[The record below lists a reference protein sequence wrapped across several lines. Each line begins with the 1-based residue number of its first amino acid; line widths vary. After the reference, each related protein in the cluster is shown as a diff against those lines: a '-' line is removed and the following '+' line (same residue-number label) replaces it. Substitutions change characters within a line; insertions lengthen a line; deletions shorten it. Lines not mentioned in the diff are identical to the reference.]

1 MAESETELQP
11 TLVGG
16 RYRLL
21 EVAGSG
27 AMATVHRAR
36 DEVLGRDVAVK
47 TFRSG
52 TADPR
57 HEERRRGEMEVLARL
72 SHPGLVRLY
81 DVGTDTAEDGTSHLS
96 YLVMEFVHGTDL
108 RRRLASG
115 PLSSDE
121 VRDLGLDLAS
131 ALAYVHDLGIV
142 HRDVKPANILVP
154 DAKPGRRRPAKLTDF
169 GIARLTDASR
179 LTLTNTTIGTAN
191 YLSPEQARG
200 EKVSPTSDV
209 YSLGLVLLECLTGR
223 MEFTG
228 GAVEA
233 AVARLLRDPSVP
245 DVLGEPWAALL
256 PRMTARRATDRPD
269 AAEVLAVLK
278 GEAPAAGPVGDAAA
292 SDGATTHVLASAA
305 GTEVLPAH
313 AASPTPHDGGTRV
326 MPAGRQT
333 PITAQQPSL
342 AAHATPAPPASLA
355 DEDDE
360 DDADRLAPA
369 APRPRR
375 RDRRRGLAWLVA
387 GVLLVAA
394 LLVVVP
400 LALTA
405 MVSPQRQPS
414 PSAPATQEASNPA
427 TVDGQPSE
435 TAPPD
440 EATADPSAAS
450 QPDPAAAKA
459 AAKASEAARK
469 AAEKASKAAKGPGAN

>member
-115 PLSSDE
+115 PLSPDE
-121 VRDLGLDLAS
+121 VRELGIDLAS

-154 DAKPGRRRPAKLTDF
+154 DARPGRRRPAKLTDF

-245 DVLGEPWAALL
+245 AALGEPWAALL

-278 GEAPAAGPVGDAAA
+278 GEAPAAGQVQDAGQP
-292 SDGATTHVLASAA
+292 DGATTHVLPSSA

-313 AASPTPHDGGTRV
+313 AASRTPHDGGTRV

-360 DDADRLAPA
+360 DDAERLAPA

-375 RDRRRGLAWLVA
+375 RNRGLAWLVA

-427 TVDGQPSE
+427 TVDGQPSQ

-440 EATADPSAAS
+440 EATADPSGAS